1 MLSKLNRDNVK
12 WKIRQIITSVYY
24 KRVMGLIGESCTICK
39 PLHII
44 HPECI
49 FCGNHVRFREF
60 ARVEAVVEYDDQ
72 RFSPKIEI
80 GDDTGFEQG
89 LHMTCGESVKIGKG
103 CVILPYVMITDLTH
117 QYGDLNMNVLD
128 QTLSTDPVE
137 IGDGSCIGCG
147 ARIMPGV
154 HLGKHC
160 IVGANSVVVS
170 GIYENYSVLAGM
182 PAKYIKRYNTNTGNW
197 EKTDMEGNFLE

>member
-1 MLSKLNRDNVK
+1 
-12 WKIRQIITSVYY
+12 
-24 KRVMGLIGESCTICK
+24 MGSIGRKSTICK

-49 FCGNHVRFREF
+49 FCGEHVRFRDF
-60 ARVEAVVEYDDQ
+60 ARIEAVVEYDDQ

-89 LHMTCGESVKIGKG
+89 LHMTCGESVKVGKG
-103 CVILPYVMITDLTH
+103 CVILPYVMITDLIH
-117 QYGDLNMNVLD
+117 HYEDLNTNVLD
-128 QTLSTDPVE
+128 QMLSAVPVE
-137 IGDGSCIGCG
+137 IGDGCCIGCG

-160 IVGANSVVVS
+160 TVGANSVLLGGV
-170 GIYENYSVLAGM
+170 YKDYSVLAGI
-182 PAKYIKRYNTNTGNW
+182 PAVYIKRYNAETGEW
-197 EKTDMEGNFLE
+197 EKTDKEGNFV